1 MPVERDDR
9 REGFTHET
17 DSWRKLFTA
26 TRNAPL
32 RGEGMSSRNTSGTRR
47 LIVCIVWVA
56 ILGPSVLAVFSAPVA
71 SGLTW
76 TQTTQTDFLRG
87 SRANIEILSSGAI
100 QLSSNTSWSKAGVV
114 LDLGTPPSSDSSQT
128 RAASVIKDGSTYRMW
143 FSGGYWGGGPFGELW
158 ARIYSATSTDGA
170 SWGIQGVVL
179 DLGAAGSWD
188 DHGLEFPSVT
198 RDASGTYYMY
208 YLGWTAGS

>member
-76 TQTTQTDFLRG
+76 TQTTQTDCIGGRRPI
-87 SRANIEILSSGAI
+87 SETI
-100 QLSSNTSWSKAGVV
+100 
-114 LDLGTPPSSDSSQT
+114 T
-128 RAASVIKDGSTYRMW
+128 RVR
-143 FSGGYWGGGPFGELW
+143 
-158 ARIYSATSTDGA
+158 
-170 SWGIQGVVL
+170 
-179 DLGAAGSWD
+179 
-188 DHGLEFPSVT
+188 
-198 RDASGTYYMY
+198 
-208 YLGWTAGS
+208 